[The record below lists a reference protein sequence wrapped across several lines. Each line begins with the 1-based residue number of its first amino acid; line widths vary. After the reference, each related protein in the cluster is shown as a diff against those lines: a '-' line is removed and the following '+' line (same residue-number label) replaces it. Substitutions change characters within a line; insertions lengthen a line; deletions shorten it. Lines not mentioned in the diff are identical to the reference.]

1 MTKDYRHR
9 NGLLYRA
16 IIVQCSAPDRDSHA
30 ALELLIDLLYT
41 LSGTCKYG
49 AACRYA
55 HVDATKTGAKTSR
68 KVRPGRDSG
77 LSPMDVS
84 TGVGANLLAMARP
97 VGRSRSA
104 ALAPRGASDPT
115 TIERRLPVPGA
126 LLSVDVELSLYM

>member
-1 MTKDYRHR
+1 M
-9 NGLLYRA
+9 
-16 IIVQCSAPDRDSHA
+16 QCSAPDRHSYA

-84 TGVGANLLAMARP
+84 TGVGGEPPRDGTSRGKIKKRRP
-97 VGRSRSA
+97 RASRGQR
-104 ALAPRGASDPT
+104 PDH
-115 TIERRLPVPGA
+115 
-126 LLSVDVELSLYM
+126 D

>member
-1 MTKDYRHR
+1 MPLLFQRRVTKDTHR

-16 IIVQCSAPDRDSHA
+16 TIVQCSAPDRHSYA

-68 KVRPGRDSG
+68 TVRPGRDSG
-77 LSPMDVS
+77 RSPMDVS
-84 TGVGANLLAMARP
+84 TGVGGETPRFRD
-97 VGRSRSA
+97 GTSRGKIQKRR
-104 ALAPRGASDPT
+104 PRGQRPD
-115 TIERRLPVPGA
+115 R
-126 LLSVDVELSLYM
+126 D